1 MRTSLSGRQIFS
13 CWFASSRMGLSYLT
27 VHLPALVW
35 LHALVVDAQ
44 SIPMYRI
51 TRFDAAMDF
60 KFQQV
65 NLNVG
70 HSYIGS

>member
-1 MRTSLSGRQIFS
+1 
-13 CWFASSRMGLSYLT
+13 MGLSYLT
-27 VHLPALVW
+27 VHLTALVW